1 MKLIKLFEEFIPAS
15 QVFQTPN
22 LGVLKTPKSSKPQIV
37 AAVTPA
43 VAASGAPPRDEVV
56 EDCIGNI
63 YGEILYNPNTVK
75 TILAG
80 AKRIERAGITPTE
93 EELAAAQK
101 KFLDDLLKSFQKW
114 GKEVDALR
122 KE

>member
-1 MKLIKLFEEFIPAS
+1 MKLKLFEQFMNEAVTMPAA
-15 QVFQTPN
+15 P
-22 LGVLKTPKSSKPQIV
+22 
-37 AAVTPA
+37 VTPA
-43 VAASGAPPRDEVV
+43 VAASGTPPRNEVI
-56 EDCIGNI
+56 EDCISNI
-63 YGEILYNPNTVK
+63 YGEILYNSITFK

-80 AKRIERAGITPTE
+80 AKRTEYGAGITPTE
-93 EELAAAQK
+93 EEWAAAQK